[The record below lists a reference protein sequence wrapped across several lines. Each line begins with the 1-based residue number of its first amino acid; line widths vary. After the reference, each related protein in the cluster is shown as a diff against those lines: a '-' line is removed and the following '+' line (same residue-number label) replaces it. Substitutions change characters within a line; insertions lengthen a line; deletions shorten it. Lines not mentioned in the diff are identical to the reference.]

1 VEEADQVEEVQEEVS
16 HHHKVRGLEADTQGE
31 ADHQV
36 AEEEEDQDAEHQ
48 EEEEV
53 GDSRQWEWK
62 GNHILSQ
69 GPISSLS
76 ILCRQLRECGLRSR
90 LGDMSADSTGLD
102 DLGTHDQPHLNDSR
116 NLADANTMRND
127 DPDTVDLLNARQG
140 VAVRHGLKASQN
152 QKV

>member
-1 VEEADQVEEVQEEVS
+1 VDQVEEVQEEVS
-16 HHHKVRGLEADTQGE
+16 YPHLCFVQANNQDE

-48 EEEEV
+48 EEEEE

-76 ILCRQLRECGLRSR
+76 ILCRQLRECGR
-90 LGDMSADSTGLD
+90 
-102 DLGTHDQPHLNDSR
+102 P
-116 NLADANTMRND
+116 
-127 DPDTVDLLNARQG
+127 
-140 VAVRHGLKASQN
+140 
-152 QKV
+152 

>member
-1 VEEADQVEEVQEEVS
+1 MGSWIVRWKNRRKQGQQAEIKVVRGVSAHLCQIQDQADNQVEEVDQVEEVQEEVS
-16 HHHKVRGLEADTQGE
+16 YHHKVSGLEADTQDE

-48 EEEEV
+48 EEEEE

-76 ILCRQLRECGLRSR
+76 ILCRQLRECGL
-90 LGDMSADSTGLD
+90 GNE
-102 DLGTHDQPHLNDSR
+102 GTKYID
-116 NLADANTMRND
+116 
-127 DPDTVDLLNARQG
+127 
-140 VAVRHGLKASQN
+140 
-152 QKV
+152 